1 MSTRLEAASTA
12 PTHLSLDQLARLRV
26 LLIEEQALQR
36 TRAAELRDPADM
48 EPDLAQVLLERCQE
62 TLDEIE
68 AALRLHDQGAYGA
81 CSACGAAIPYER
93 LEALPGAHRCVSCQS
108 SQERVLR

>member
-1 MSTRLEAASTA
+1 MSARLEAASTA
-12 PTHLSLDQLARLRV
+12 PTHLAPDQLAHLWA
-26 LLIEEQALQR
+26 LLLEEQALQR

-68 AALRLHDQGAYGA
+68 TALRLHDQGTYGA
-81 CSACGAAIPYER
+81 CSTCGVAIPYER
-93 LEALPGAHRCVSCQS
+93 LEALPAASRCVSCQS
-108 SQERVLR
+108 NQDRVLR